1 MLDKNNYDSFFIK
14 LLLEICAGS
23 IGLLLITPLE
33 KWWKSEDDWK
43 ERKNVSNE

>member
-23 IGLLLITPLE
+23 IGLLPLDN
-33 KWWKSEDDWK
+33 SA
-43 ERKNVSNE
+43 RKMMEIRRRLKRKKKCIQ